1 MRGDETQSQEHQH
14 PSLILLEFCHASPPF
29 SKSHKKI
36 EVKYVRHIRRG
47 LCIFLIQMA
56 QNSQYLIYSGIN
68 IFLAKQSIIQRGRA
82 EW

>member
-1 MRGDETQSQEHQH
+1 MRGDEIQSQEHQH

-29 SKSHKKI
+29 SKSHQ
-36 EVKYVRHIRRG
+36 VRHIGRG